1 MLIAILILTIVNI
14 SLTLIAIAGIDIF
27 KTDVQKS
34 VAAAARHTDESI
46 ENATTALSKMD
57 SIKQRERNESK

>member
-14 SLTLIAIAGIDIF
+14 SLTLIAIAGIDNF

-34 VAAAARHTDESI
+34 VAAAARHTRVH
-46 ENATTALSKMD
+46 
-57 SIKQRERNESK
+57 RERDYSSIQNGLHKAEGAE